1 MDEMKLEELE
11 NRIESLEKNLHIL
24 NEHSIL
30 LLDQIEKLK
39 KLYDIIE
46 KDLYPN
52 FKIIKNN
59 EQ

>member
-39 KLYDIIE
+39 KLFDITE
-46 KDLYPN
+46 KE
-52 FKIIKNN
+52 FVF
-59 EQ
+59 